1 MQRMKEKKA
10 EPLDFAASAGM
21 GALFALGLT
30 FLFLFAASL
39 FVVSGRLPEGWMA
52 AVTVLALF
60 LSSLLGALFA
70 IRRSRSRAL
79 FVGLSEGVMLYAL
92 TFIGGVFAEVPR
104 FFGGLSPFLF
114 LAAVLGGVAAGFIRP
129 RRRGSGRRFL

>member
-1 MQRMKEKKA
+1 MQRIKEKKP
-10 EPLDFAASAGM
+10 EPLDFAANAGL
-21 GALFALGLT
+21 GALLALGLT
-30 FLFLFAASL
+30 FLLLFLASL

-79 FVGLSEGVMLYAL
+79 FVGLSEGMILYAI
-92 TFIGGVFAEVPR
+92 TFIGGVFAEVPT
-104 FFGGLSPFLF
+104 FLGALSPHLF
-114 LAAVLGGVAAGFIRP
+114 AAAILGGVAAGLLHVRP
-129 RRRGSGRRFL
+129 KKRKL